1 MYRLMHRCLPI
12 NFGEVEQGVTSCQP
26 QVEGSMFLRLELARG
41 RHMPLR
47 HQAYV
52 TFDKRL
58 ARDGHGC
65 AGASMR

>member
-1 MYRLMHRCLPI
+1 
-12 NFGEVEQGVTSCQP
+12 
-26 QVEGSMFLRLELARG
+26 MFLRLELARG